1 MKKILSLLVLF
12 GAVLGFAQNP
22 VPVHTKVPL
31 PIVIEPFDPQGIGYA
46 EKIYDFNLGNNGS
59 TTDSVIGN
67 VFDIRKLALV
77 RHYEN
82 DSTFGGAV
90 PATMDSILG
99 QMTVSCYDL
108 ADSAAV
114 TDSVAFVLNLQGS
127 DFAANNSNPGTPT
140 SDDWY
145 TIRSFTM
152 LGAPSGTAQVTADT
166 VKVRLPLATH
176 NPQFIRVYGSN
187 VSTVAQNDMR
197 CRVFIYRPR
206 WLIH

>member
-1 MKKILSLLVLF
+1 MKKILSFLALF
-12 GAVLGFAQNP
+12 GVVLAFAQNP
-22 VPVHTKVPL
+22 VPVDSKKPL

-46 EKIYDFNLGNNGS
+46 EKIYDFALTNSGT

-77 RHYEN
+77 RHYES
-82 DSTFGGAV
+82 DSTFGGAL
-90 PATMDSILG
+90 PATMDSLLG
-99 QMTVSCYDL
+99 QMTVSCYDTS
-108 ADSAAV
+108 DSAAV
-114 TDSVAFVLNLQGS
+114 TDSVAFVLDLQGS

-140 SDDWY
+140 SDAWY
-145 TIRSFTM
+145 TVRSFTL
-152 LGAPSGTAQVTADT
+152 LGTSAAEAQVTADT

-187 VSTVAQNDMR
+187 LSTVAQNDMR
-197 CRVFIYRPR
+197 CRVFLYRPR